1 MWLSDV
7 SVKRPVFATVIS
19 LMLIAFGALSFR
31 DLTVRE
37 YPDVVQPVVQ
47 VSASYPGAAADII
60 ETRITQVL
68 EGELSGIEGV
78 KTIRSTSRDGQSSLN
93 VEFELYRDLDEAAND
108 VRDRVSRVIDRLPE
122 DVETPSVSKSDSDSQ
137 PIMWLTL
144 TSDSMSMMELTDY
157 MQRYIIDR
165 FAVIP
170 GVSQINVFGS
180 GGPSMRVW
188 IDPLAMAARNLT
200 VSDIEAAVRRENLEL
215 PAGRVE
221 SLDRDFQVRMSRNY
235 QTDEDF
241 RNLVITQGADG
252 HLIRLGEI
260 ARVEVST
267 RQQERM
273 FRTNGATTT
282 GFGVVKQSKANTV
295 EVLDGVMAEVDRL
308 NATDLPDGMELITSG
323 DDSIFIRA
331 AISAVYWTIGMTT
344 ALVGLVILVFLGSI
358 RAMVIPLVTI
368 PVCLISAFSA
378 IALFGYSINLITLL
392 ALVLSI
398 GLVVDDSIVV
408 LENAHRRIEA
418 GEPPLLAAYNGTRQ
432 VAFAVIATTVVLV
445 AVFAP
450 VAFLQDS
457 VGRIFAELA
466 VTISAAVIF
475 SSILALSLAPMLCSK
490 LLKPHSGDGRASR
503 MLDHAFD
510 YLSRRYQGILR
521 WLLGAPAVAIGASI
535 ALAFGAWQLLQVI
548 PQEYAPSEDQGNFN
562 GMLQAPEGTSY
573 ERLSQEA
580 LKVEAAM
587 TPYYDSGLI
596 QRGII
601 SVPGWGNQA
610 GIVNVTLVPWDERDI
625 TTGEVLADLN
635 AKWADI
641 PDLRVTAFMRSSAP
655 GGGRGGGGGGQPVQL
670 VLGGPNYDEL
680 ASWRDIIID
689 RASANPGLLRIDSDL
704 KETQPQVMIRV
715 DTERAASL
723 GVSAQSIGQTL
734 QAIMSERRISTY
746 VVDGEEYDV
755 VLQAEPED
763 RATYSD
769 LRSVFVRS
777 ERSGELIPLSN
788 LTRLE
793 DQAGPGQLN
802 RYNRLRAV
810 TISANL
816 ADGYTLGDAL
826 DYLEAIVRTELPI
839 TAQIDYRGESRDLR
853 ESSGALLFTFGIA
866 LLVVFLVLAAQ
877 FESFVHPLVI
887 MVTVPLA
894 VAGGLFGLWLTG
906 MTLNIYSQIGIIM
919 LVGIASKNGV
929 LIVEFINQMRDEGM
943 EFHDAVV
950 EGARIRFRPVV
961 MTAFSTVM
969 GSIPLIMAT
978 GPGAASRTHLGVVI
992 FSGVSIATFFTLFVV
1007 PVIYD
1012 VFARRTGSPKSVS
1025 RRLESMRDKFGV
1037 QSGQV
1042 AER

>member
-7 SVKRPVFATVIS
+7 SVKRPVFATVIA

-47 VSASYPGAAADII
+47 VSASYPGAASDIV
-60 ETRITQVL
+60 ETRVTQMI

-78 KTIRSTSRDGQSSLN
+78 ATIRSTSRDGQSSLN
-93 VEFELYRDLDEAAND
+93 VEFELDRDLDEAAND
-108 VRDRVSRVIDRLPE
+108 VRDRVSRIAERLPE
-122 DVETPSVSKSDSDSQ
+122 DVESLSVEKSDSDSN

-144 TSDSMSMMELTDY
+144 TSNEMGLMELTDY
-157 MQRYIIDR
+157 MERYIIDR
-165 FAVIP
+165 FAVLP
-170 GVSQINVFGS
+170 GVSQIRVFGS

-188 IDPLAMAARNLT
+188 IDPVAMAARNLT
-200 VSDIEAAVRRENLEL
+200 VTDIEAAVRRENLEL

-221 SLDRDFQVRMSRNY
+221 SRDRDFQVRMARNY
-235 QTDEDF
+235 QTADDF
-241 RNLVITQGADG
+241 RNLVISQGDDG

-260 ARVEVST
+260 ARVEIGP
-267 RQQERM
+267 RQQENS

-282 GFGVVKQSKANTV
+282 GFGVIKQSKANTV
-295 EVLDGVMAEVDRL
+295 EVLDAVTTEVARL
-308 NATDLPDGMELITSG
+308 NENDLPEGMELVTSG
-323 DDSIFIRA
+323 DDSLFIRA
-331 AISAVYWTIGMTT
+331 SIEAVYWTIGITT
-344 ALVGLVILVFLGSI
+344 ALVGFVILIFLGSV
-358 RAMVIPLVTI
+358 RAMIVPLVTI
-368 PVCLISAFSA
+368 PICLVSAFTVIS
-378 IALFGYSINLITLL
+378 LFGYSINLITLL

-450 VAFLQDS
+450 VAFLNDS

-466 VTISAAVIF
+466 VTISGAVIF
-475 SSILALSLAPMLCSK
+475 SSVIALSLAPMLCSK
-490 LLKPHSGDGRASR
+490 LLKSSARESKMAHT
-503 MLDHAFD
+503 LDHVFEA
-510 YLSRRYQGILR
+510 LSRRYQAVLR
-521 WLLGAPAVAIGASI
+521 SVLGMPPVSIGASL
-535 ALAFGAWQLLQVI
+535 ALALGAWILLQEI
-548 PQEYAPSEDQGNFN
+548 PQEYAPAEDQGTFM
-562 GMLQAPEGTSY
+562 GQIQAPEGTSY
-573 ERLSQEA
+573 ERIAQDALAIEA
-580 LKVEAAM
+580 PLQ
-587 TPYYDSGLI
+587 PHFDSGLI
-596 QRGII
+596 QRGIVG
-601 SVPGWGNQA
+601 VPGWGNRGA
-610 GIVNVTLVPWDERDI
+610 GIVNVTLVPWGERDV
-625 TTGEVLADLN
+625 TTAELLNELN
-635 AKWADI
+635 AQWSEI
-641 PDLRVTAFMRSSAP
+641 PNLQVTAFMRSSAP

-680 ASWRDIIID
+680 ARWRDIIFD
-689 RASANPGLLRIDSDL
+689 RAAENPALQRLDSDL
-704 KETQPQVMIRV
+704 KETQPQVLLRI
-715 DTERAASL
+715 DTERAAAL
-723 GVSAQSIGQTL
+723 GVSAESIGRTL
-734 QAIMSERRISTY
+734 QSVMSERRISTY

-755 VLQAEPED
+755 VLQAEAD
-763 RATYSD
+763 QRATYND
-769 LRSVFVRS
+769 LRSVYVRS
-777 ERSGELIPLSN
+777 ERTGQLIPLSN
-788 LTRLE
+788 LTALE
-793 DQAGPGQLN
+793 DQAGPAQLN
-802 RYNRLRAV
+802 RYNRTRAV

-826 DYLEAIVRTELPI
+826 DYLEGIIRSELPI

-853 ESSGALLFTFGIA
+853 ESSGSLLFTFGVA
-866 LLVVFLVLAAQ
+866 LFVVFLVLAAQ

-894 VAGGLFGLWLTG
+894 VAGGLFGLWISD

-943 EFHDAVV
+943 EFRDAVI

-978 GPGAASRTHLGVVI
+978 GPGAASRMHLGVVI
-992 FSGVSIATFFTLFVV
+992 FSGVSIATFFTLFIV
-1007 PVIYD
+1007 PACYD
-1012 VFARRTGSPKSVS
+1012 LFARRTGSPNAVA
-1025 RRLESMRDKFGV
+1025 RRLQSMRE
-1037 QSGQV
+1037 SP
-1042 AER
+1042 AS